1 MENTELNTLSEI
13 NDALVEHLNY
23 LLEKK
28 DLDALSKL
36 IPIVDKLTMVLIKIH
51 ETGSSQ

>member
-1 MENTELNTLSEI
+1 MENTELDTLSEI
-13 NDALVEHLNY
+13 NDALVEHLKY

-36 IPIVDKLTMVLIKIH
+36 IPVVDRLTMVLIKIH
-51 ETGSSQ
+51 EKGTSQ